1 MISQKLLAM
10 NDIIDYYSRNAGHL
24 AQRYE
29 KLAPETINAAWA
41 HLVPESK
48 STVLDVGA
56 GSGRDAAWYAGRGH
70 RVVAVE
76 PADDLR
82 GRAMQLHPHDAI
94 RWVNDRLPD
103 LEKVQRLNRDF
114 DVILVSAVWMHLP
127 PLLRCRAF
135 DTLYALL
142 KPAAILIISYRQ
154 GPAADG
160 PAMYAVAGD
169 ELLNQARQ
177 FDMDIVLNIQNA
189 DMYNRT
195 EVRWKTVVLRR

>member
-1 MISQKLLAM
+1 M
-10 NDIIDYYSRNAGHL
+10 NDIIDYYSRKADYL

-29 KLAPETINAAWA
+29 KLTPEKVNAVWA

-56 GSGRDAAWYAGRGH
+56 GSGRDAAWFAGRGH

-76 PADDLR
+76 PADNLR
-82 GRAMQLHPHDAI
+82 TRAMQLHPYDAI

-127 PLLRCRAF
+127 QLQRCRAF
-135 DTLYALL
+135 DALCALL

-154 GPAADG
+154 GQAADG
-160 PAMYAVAGD
+160 PAIFAVAGA

-177 FDMDIVLNIQNA
+177 FDMDIVLNIKND

-195 EVRWKTVVLRR
+195 EVRWTTVVLKRLD